1 MANSHNQ
8 TDKKLKGKF
17 FTTTNPFHNVL
28 FLSWLDALLTK
39 HGYDHHNFQAIEP
52 FAGANNIV
60 MMINDLGYCPTWQC
74 YDIDPPAYNNSPND
88 TVIQRD
94 VLNAF
99 PSNGAKHLIAITNP
113 PYLAKNSA
121 KRDGLSFPDTQY
133 DDLYK
138 LSLDV
143 LLQHSQYVAAIIP
156 ESFLTSSLFHNRLFG
171 VVSLNCKMFDDT
183 EVPVCLALFS
193 PAEEIATRKSFDIYR
208 GNVLLGNYED
218 LLNKKRLILG
228 SDGKL
233 QIQFNAPKGSIGLIA
248 IDSKKGASIQFVHGT
263 EIDPRKV
270 KSTGRSITRL
280 SIDAP
285 IKNTDIEAVI
295 DHANIIL
302 GKLRKR
308 THDVFLTAFKGL
320 RDDGKYRRRL
330 DFVTAKMIINKAVEE
345 VAHAKT

>member
-1 MANSHNQ
+1 
-8 TDKKLKGKF
+8 
-17 FTTTNPFHNVL
+17 
-28 FLSWLDALLTK
+28 
-39 HGYDHHNFQAIEP
+39 
-52 FAGANNIV
+52 
-60 MMINDLGYCPTWQC
+60 
-74 YDIDPPAYNNSPND
+74 
-88 TVIQRD
+88 VIQRD